1 MQWPLKGKKTL
12 RSNLI
17 ILENKKMNDYN
28 AKLNALS
35 GKLAGV
41 GIGAVCEKPIGGF
54 IQSTPATPVTGG
66 PLALQDHATEI
77 RGLVSQV
84 GELRAM
90 LSKVAE
96 ECFNRINV
104 LEMKVGN

>member
-1 MQWPLKGKKTL
+1 MFELET
-12 RSNLI
+12 I
-17 ILENKKMNDYN
+17 TLENKKMNDYKNDYN

-35 GKLAGV
+35 GKITGV

-54 IQSTPATPVTGG
+54 IQSTPVTGG
-66 PLALQDHATEI
+66 PIPLEDHATEI

-90 LSKVAE
+90 LNKVAE